1 MSSKKKARHKKV
13 NVAAKKYKESA
24 EKVMALLKSL
34 LEYTGS
40 ICEAPEHNAADGVGV
55 GRGSDAPSPAF
66 FIRLG
71 NLASFPENFWFWE
84 QAGMDGKKMVNA
96 VKQIL
101 KQQREEQAAP
111 LVGGEVYRIPEFR
124 ETATGRE
131 SAGAPIPLAARF
143 IPRPEKTI
151 CVSVDAQS
159 TGMADSPKGI
169 FILDTSFEGAQDIS
183 ALWDRVVMLR
193 YAGEFADSTFPQGI
207 YSGRLFLNAQDVRV
221 FQNPQFPRIS
231 GWLEG
236 LVGRHGPITM
246 WLGEYT
252 DREGMR
258 GIAPEDEE
266 GRAKRWGEIRRER
279 ALNLECATV

>member
-1 MSSKKKARHKKV
+1 
-13 NVAAKKYKESA
+13 
-24 EKVMALLKSL
+24 
-34 LEYTGS
+34 
-40 ICEAPEHNAADGVGV
+40 
-55 GRGSDAPSPAF
+55 
-66 FIRLG
+66 
-71 NLASFPENFWFWE
+71 
-84 QAGMDGKKMVNA
+84 MDGKKMVNA
-96 VKQIL
+96 AKQIL

-266 GRAKRWGEIRRER
+266 GRAKRWGEIKAR
-279 ALNLECATV
+279 ARSEFRMRDGMTVLGKVLGRLTGHLEIEQAKDAE